1 MAYFLRKSDRPKRPT
16 DRKIPTTMAT
26 QHPDNAAPPYWKTNQ
41 DPFIS
46 TLDEIDECYKSYID
60 IGCQEYMWDWEGK
73 YVDEGVVEK
82 LFSNHY
88 DYFKENQI
96 GKDVFLTFRLPNIW
110 YEKEYRIAR
119 AYIGILTFEDLARDL
134 GLKTPPVFE
143 VILPMTDEGQKMIYL
158 QQTFRKIARLKNQ
171 VFDEEGVVR
180 DPSYLQVIPLVEGV
194 SELTV
199 SRKILHDYVELH
211 SREYGNKPAYLR
223 PFIARSDPALN
234 AGIVPATIAAKVAL
248 SEYFRFEEESGIPV
262 FPIMGV
268 GSLPFRGGLSPWNVP
283 HFIEE
288 YPGVRTVTVQSAF
301 RYDYPLEDVREA
313 INLLNRSLPG
323 TDPLAYTQEEISAG
337 ERLVAIFS
345 DYYQKTVEEVAE
357 VINRVSTRIPPRR
370 ERKLHIGLFGYSRG
384 IGQKQLPRAI
394 GFTASLYS
402 LGIPPELIGTGRGIS
417 QAIREGFGEHLS
429 LFYRRLKDDMQ
440 EAGHFL
446 NKENL
451 SFLASEDQA
460 WLAVKEDIDLIED
473 FFRIELG
480 PVTIEHYLHRN
491 FVSSIYFLMQEEK
504 DFSDYLLK
512 AALLR
517 RSLG

>member
-1 MAYFLRKSDRPKRPT
+1 MAYFLKKNDRPKNAP

-26 QHPDNAAPPYWKTNQ
+26 QHPDNAAAPYWKANQ
-41 DPFIS
+41 EPFIS
-46 TLDEIDECYKSYID
+46 TLDEIEECYRSYID

-82 LFSNHY
+82 LFSSHF

-158 QQTFRKIARLKNQ
+158 QQTFRKIARLKHQ
-171 VFDEEGVVR
+171 VFDEEGAVR

-199 SRKILHDYVELH
+199 SRKILHDYVDLH
-211 SREYGNKPAYLR
+211 AAEYGSKPLYLR

-301 RYDYPLEDVREA
+301 RYDYPQEDVREA

-323 TDPLAYTQEEISAG
+323 TVPLAYTPDEVSAG
-337 ERLVAIFS
+337 ERLVSIFS
-345 DYYQKTVEEVAE
+345 EHYQKTVEEVAD
-357 VINRVSTRIPPRR
+357 VINKVSGSIPPRR

-384 IGQKQLPRAI
+384 IGQKHLPRAI

-402 LGIPPELIGTGRGIS
+402 LGIPPELIGTGRGIA
-417 QAIREGFGEHLS
+417 QAIREGYGDSLS

-440 EAGHFL
+440 DAGHYL

-451 SFLASEDQA
+451 NFLASENQA
-460 WLAVKEDIDLIED
+460 WMAVKEDIDLVED
-473 FFRIELG
+473 FFKIELG
-480 PVTIEHYLHRN
+480 PVTVEHYLHRN
-491 FVSSIYFLMQEEK
+491 FVSSIYFLLQEEK

>member
-1 MAYFLRKSDRPKRPT
+1 MAYFLDRKNLQKKSL

-26 QHPDNAAPPYWKTNQ
+26 QHPDNAAPPYWKGNQ

-46 TLDEIDECYKSYID
+46 TLDEIEECYRSYID

-82 LFSNHY
+82 LFSTYY
-88 DYFKENQI
+88 DYFKDNQI
-96 GKDVFLTFRLPNIW
+96 GKDIFLTFRLPNIW

-134 GLKTPPVFE
+134 HLKTPPVFE
-143 VILPMTDEGQKMIYL
+143 VILPMTDEGQKMLYL
-158 QQTFRKIARLKNQ
+158 QQTFRKIAKLKNQ
-171 VFDEEGVVR
+171 VFDEEGTVK
-180 DPSYLQVIPLVEGV
+180 DSSYLQVIPLVEGV
-194 SELTV
+194 SELTA
-199 SRKILHDYVELH
+199 SRKILHDYVDLH
-211 SREYGNKPAYLR
+211 DREYGTKPHYLR

-248 SEYFRFEEESGIPV
+248 SEYYKFEEETGIPV

-301 RYDYPLEDVREA
+301 RYDYPQEDVREA
-313 INLLNRSLPG
+313 ITLLNRSLPG
-323 TDPLAYTQEEISAG
+323 AVPLAYTPEEVKAG
-337 ERLVAIFS
+337 ERLAEIFS
-345 DYYQKTVEEVAE
+345 DHYRKTIEEVAD
-357 VINRVSTRIPPRR
+357 VINRVSSRIPPRR

-402 LGIPPELIGTGRGIS
+402 LGIPPELIGTGRGIA
-417 QAIREGFGEHLS
+417 QAIREGLGDHLS

-440 EAGHFL
+440 DAGNFL

-451 SFLASEDQA
+451 EFLAAEDQA
-460 WLAVKEDIDLIED
+460 WRTVKEDIDLIED
-473 FFRIELG
+473 FFKITLG

-504 DFSDYLLK
+504 DFSEYLLN
-512 AALLR
+512 AAILR